1 MEAFSDAVIAIVM
14 TIMVLELRAPHET
27 GWTAV
32 QPLLPTLASYALSF
46 VFLAIYWNN
55 HHHLLQACRHVSG
68 AALWANMHLLFWL
81 SLTPFVTAWMG
92 ESHFAARPVATYGM
106 VLLASA
112 IAYYLLTLALLK
124 REGPDSTLA
133 RALGKDFKGKLS
145 VVAYV
150 VAIIV
155 AFWSPT
161 TAGLMY
167 VAVAVIWLV
176 PDTRIERVLEAEHAH
191 H

>member
-1 MEAFSDAVIAIVM
+1 MEAFSDAVIAIIM

-55 HHHLLQACRHVSG
+55 HHHLLQACRHISG

-92 ESHFAARPVATYGM
+92 ESHFAPRPVATYGI
-106 VLLASA
+106 VLLMAA
-112 IAYYLLTLALLK
+112 IAYYLLTVALLR
-124 REGPDSTLA
+124 REGPDSLLA
-133 RALGKDFKGKLS
+133 RALGRDVKGKVS
-145 VVAYV
+145 V
-150 VAIIV
+150 
-155 AFWSPT
+155 
-161 TAGLMY
+161 LMY
-167 VAVAVIWLV
+167 VAAILLAFRSPAVAGLIYVAVAITWLV
-176 PDTRIERVLEAEHAH
+176 PDKRIERVLEAERAH
-191 H
+191 